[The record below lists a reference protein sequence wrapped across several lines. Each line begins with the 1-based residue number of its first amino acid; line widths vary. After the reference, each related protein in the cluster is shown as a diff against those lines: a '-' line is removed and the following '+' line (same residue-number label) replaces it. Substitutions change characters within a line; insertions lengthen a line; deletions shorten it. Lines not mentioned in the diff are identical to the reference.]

1 MPLFLDSEEGSRG
14 GEAGGFGGVA
24 GDHSGANADK
34 LTGVVTDELVSLL
47 RRVLYDENIAPT
59 NPRRGCG

>member
-1 MPLFLDSEEGSRG
+1 MAELLEIIQ
-14 GEAGGFGGVA
+14 VA
-24 GDHSGANADK
+24 NTDK

-47 RRVLYDENIAPT
+47 RRVFYDENIAPT